1 MQSDDDR
8 NTPRLPNI
16 FLREF
21 LDLLARRDEPPA
33 ANEADVAGSW
43 HVEEVRAT
51 FFAVYRSGESSA
63 RGHRPFAVFTDHT
76 HALLIAALLPATGW
90 DPLYQLQKEAG
101 PSGYAI
107 EAGGGEVIGHL
118 AVFDDK
124 LVEALHVVECLLR
137 SPEALAHLLE
147 AAGAVVLERAG
158 AVLVGRVGEE

>member
-33 ANEADVAGSW
+33 AREADVAGPW

-51 FFAVYRSGESSA
+51 FYAVYRSGESFT
-63 RGHRPFAVFTDHT
+63 RGHRPFAVFTDPT
-76 HALLIAALLPATGW
+76 HALLIAALLPATGR
-90 DPLYQLQKEAG
+90 DPLYQLRKEAG

-107 EAGGGEVIGHL
+107 EAGGEVIGHL

-124 LVEALHVVECLLR
+124 LVAALHVVECLLR

-158 AVLVGRVGEE
+158 AVLVGRVDRE